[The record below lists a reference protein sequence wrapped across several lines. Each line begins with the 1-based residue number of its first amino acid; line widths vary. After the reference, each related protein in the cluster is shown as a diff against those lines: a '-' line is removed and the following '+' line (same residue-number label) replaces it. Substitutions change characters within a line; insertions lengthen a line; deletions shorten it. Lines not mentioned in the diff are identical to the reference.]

1 MEVNKVTFGGNT
13 LIDLTEDTVTEDT
26 LLEGATAHNSKGE
39 RIEGKRI
46 AGDMFKDTY
55 DTDGNGKV
63 DNADNADKLGGNS
76 PDYYA
81 SKEAIPTKV
90 SQLDNDKGYLT
101 EHQSLEGY
109 AKTKELPTK
118 VSQLE
123 NDEGYL
129 KEHQSLEG
137 YAKKDEIPVIP
148 TKVSEF
154 ENDKGYLTEH
164 QDLSGYAKREEIPV
178 VPTKVSSFENDK
190 GYLTE
195 HQSLEDYA
203 RKDEIPSIP
212 SKVSAFENDK
222 GYLVEETDPTV
233 PSWAKDPNK
242 PVYNAEEV
250 GADEKGTA
258 VNTTSAHNTDTDA
271 HSDIRLL
278 IQGLIARLDTVANS
292 SDKELDQLSEI
303 VAYIKNNKSLIDGVT
318 TSKVN
323 VADIVNNLTT
333 NVDDKPL
340 SASQGVV
347 LKAFIDA
354 ITVPTKVSQL
364 ENDRGYLTQHQSL
377 ADYAK
382 KSEIPTIPSNIS
394 AFNND
399 VGYAKKTEIPSIP
412 SSLPAN
418 GGNADTVC
426 NIGLRIVTDIN
437 DPGMQGYMT
446 VII

>member
-26 LLEGATAHNSKGE
+26 LLKGATAHNSKGE
-39 RIEGKRI
+39 RIEGKMI

-63 DNADNADKLGGNS
+63 DNADNADKLGGKS

-81 SKEAIPTKV
+81 GKKELPSKV
-90 SQLDNDKGYLT
+90 SDLENDKGYLT

-109 AKTKELPTK
+109 AKTGELPTK

-148 TKVSEF
+148 TKVSE
-154 ENDKGYLTEH
+154 
-164 QDLSGYAKREEIPV
+164 
-178 VPTKVSSFENDK
+178 
-190 GYLTE
+190 
-195 HQSLEDYA
+195 
-203 RKDEIPSIP
+203 
-212 SKVSAFENDK
+212 FENDK

-399 VGYAKKTEIPSIP
+399 IGYAKKTEIPNIP

-418 GGNADTVC
+418 GGDADTV
-426 NIGLRIVTDIN
+426 D
-437 DPGMQGYMT
+437 GMHIT
-446 VII
+446 IAHSAPTNADFSIITLVL